1 MEYDSECPIRSAQ
14 DMMAVIEEIGI
25 IPFSKNR
32 VRGWS
37 IEELTH
43 PDWWPFT
50 SGELGV
56 WDWKVDAV
64 REGFFYGKFIA
75 RKAAFATNQMYRHLM
90 NWRRSLPQYVVA
102 EGGRGAVDGRMAEGG
117 RGAVGSRLAEGG
129 RGAVGSRG
137 RAADGGRGKA
147 DSIDARLQK
156 HLSPVLLSAIREH
169 GTLDTSEIRILLEQ
183 ELPMELRKKV
193 GGHIEKY
200 LIPKITKQA
209 VDFLLGFL
217 DMGTWTVV
225 GDITRV
231 SRGPD
236 NEYKGWQRNSI
247 TTPDALLGA
256 DGNYLNGR
264 CGSNKVNDGDGW
276 GSGNVD
282 GCGGGYGS
290 WDGEN
295 GRGGGKSEV
304 PYWARFLEDDSQTVL
319 MPDCS
324 PEESRQFI
332 LEHLTKLFPE
342 GVKAFGQYI

>member
-25 IPFSKNR
+25 VPFSKNR

-75 RKAAFATNQMYRHLM
+75 RKAAFATAQMYSHLM
-90 NWRRSLPQYVVA
+90 NWRRSLPQYIVA
-102 EGGRGAVDGRMAEGG
+102 EGDRGK
-117 RGAVGSRLAEGG
+117 VGI
-129 RGAVGSRG
+129 RG

-147 DSIDARLQK
+147 DSIDERLQK
-156 HLSPVLLSAIREH
+156 YLSPVLLSAIREH

-183 ELPMELRKKV
+183 ELPMELRRKV

-217 DMGTWTVV
+217 DMGTWTIV

-256 DGNYLNGR
+256 DGNCLNGE
-264 CGSNKVNDGDGW
+264 GSSNKLNDENGW
-276 GSGNVD
+276 GSGNDD
-282 GCGGGYGS
+282 GCGDGYGN

-295 GRGGGKSEV
+295 GRGDGKSEV

-342 GVKAFGQYI
+342 GAKAFGQYI